1 MKKFSHFSVRD
12 LTVAAVIAALYAA
25 LTVFFAPISYGA
37 VQYRVAE
44 ALTLLPVLFP
54 QAIPGLALGC
64 LLSNLI
70 GGYGV
75 WDVVFGTLAT
85 LIAAVLTYKMRK
97 NIWLA
102 AAPPVLV
109 NAAVVGLLL
118 HFLLALPLIP
128 TMATVGF
135 GQLVV
140 VYLLGVPLTFAL
152 KKIPVLKKHFH
163 QD

>member
-12 LTVAAVIAALYAA
+12 LSIAAVIAALYAA
-25 LTVFFAPISYGA
+25 LTVFFARISYGA

-54 QAIPGLALGC
+54 QAVPGLALGC

-85 LIAAVLTYKMRK
+85 LIAALLTYRLRK
-97 NIWLA
+97 NVWLA

-109 NAAVVGLLL
+109 NAVVVGLLL
-118 HFLLALPLIP
+118 HFVLALPLIP
-128 TMATVGF
+128 TIATVGF

-140 VYLLGVPLTFAL
+140 VYVLGVPLCLAL
-152 KKIPVLKKHFH
+152 RRIPVLKKHFH
-163 QD
+163 KD

>member
-12 LTVAAVIAALYAA
+12 LSIAAVIAALYAA

-54 QAIPGLALGC
+54 QAVPGLALGC

-85 LIAAVLTYKMRK
+85 LIAALLTYRLRK
-97 NIWLA
+97 NVWLA

-109 NAAVVGLLL
+109 NAVVVGLLL
-118 HFLLALPLIP
+118 HFVLALPLIP

-140 VYLLGVPLTFAL
+140 VYVLGVPLCLAL
-152 KKIPVLKKHFH
+152 RRIPVLKKHFH
-163 QD
+163 KD